1 MASEAQRGD
10 RSVLTLLGFLI
21 VVMGGGALIGT
32 LTGPDGWYG
41 ALAKPSYNPPD
52 RVFAPVWSA
61 LYAMIAVAGWRA
73 WHRRG
78 LGGARAMMWWYVQ
91 MLLNFLWTPVF
102 FAAHRIDLALVIILM
117 LLVAIVAF
125 VLENLREDRLSAV
138 LFLPYAAWVG
148 FASALNL
155 ALLRLNPSP

>member
-1 MASEAQRGD
+1 MASE
-10 RSVLTLLGFLI
+10 
-21 VVMGGGALIGT
+21 
-32 LTGPDGWYG
+32 
-41 ALAKPSYNPPD
+41 
-52 RVFAPVWSA
+52 
-61 LYAMIAVAGWRA
+61 
-73 WHRRG
+73 
-78 LGGARAMMWWYVQ
+78 
-91 MLLNFLWTPVF
+91 
-102 FAAHRIDLALVIILM
+102 AHRIDLALIIILM

>member
-1 MASEAQRGD
+1 
-10 RSVLTLLGFLI
+10 
-21 VVMGGGALIGT
+21 
-32 LTGPDGWYG
+32 
-41 ALAKPSYNPPD
+41 
-52 RVFAPVWSA
+52 
-61 LYAMIAVAGWRA
+61 
-73 WHRRG
+73 
-78 LGGARAMMWWYVQ
+78 MMWWYVQ